1 MKWFKARRISR
12 LAIIHLFL
20 IFCCVVFAFP
30 FLWML
35 TNSLKTKD
43 EIWAVPPRALPV
55 VPQWS
60 NYNDVFKDSFFMRY
74 MWNSLYTSVI
84 ITVISLVT
92 SAMFAYALTN
102 IRFKGKNLLFGII
115 MVTYIVPTAATNIP
129 AYIVLSRLKLIDSHL
144 GLIIS
149 TCSSIFNIF
158 YFRTMFMQISRDI
171 LEAARVDGAG
181 HRTILWRVVAP
192 MSTSSFM
199 TLGILGFIGCY
210 NSYVWPSLILRTK
223 AKYVVSIGLQLF
235 FSTDGAYGLKWGT
248 IMAACCFMILP
259 LLLLFFFGQKW
270 ILNGITSDSGVKA

>member
-1 MKWFKARRISR
+1 MKRWKGFRGFQ
-12 LAIIHLFL
+12 LALTHAAL
-20 IFCCVVFAFP
+20 IFCSVVFAFP

-43 EIWAVPPRALPV
+43 EIWAVPPKVLPEIA
-55 VPQWS
+55 QWI
-60 NYNDVFKDSFFMRY
+60 NYTDVFKDSIFMRY

-84 ITVISLVT
+84 ITVICLIT

-102 IRFKGKNLLFGII
+102 IRFIGRKALFGLI

-129 AYIVLSRLKLIDSHL
+129 AYIILSRMKLIDTHV
-144 GLIIS
+144 GLVIS

-158 YFRTMFMQISRDI
+158 YFRTMFMQINPAI
-171 LEAARVDGAG
+171 MEAARVDGAS
-181 HRTILWRVVAP
+181 HSSILWRIVAP
-192 MSTSSFM
+192 MSKSSFM

-223 AKYVVSIGLQLF
+223 SKYVISIGLQLF

-248 IMAACCFMILP
+248 IMAACCVTIFP
-259 LLLLFFFGQKW
+259 LLLMFFLGQKW
-270 ILNGITSDSGVKA
+270 IMNGITSDSGVKA